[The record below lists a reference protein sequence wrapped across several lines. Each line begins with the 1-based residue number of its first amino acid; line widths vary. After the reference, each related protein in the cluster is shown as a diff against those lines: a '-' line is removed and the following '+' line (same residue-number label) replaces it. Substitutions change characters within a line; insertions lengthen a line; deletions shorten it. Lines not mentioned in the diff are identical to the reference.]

1 MTQTTKTPDAEQT
14 HIRKTQRT
22 RAASARSEPS
32 DAERL
37 HEVLSAF
44 RNVVLMTPSAG
55 EGHALNGRPMHV
67 ASLESDNDLWFFT
80 RVDAAQTRE
89 AMESDDAYVVAQDST
104 RQVVMRGR
112 VFVSKDRD
120 KLDQLWSPA
129 AQVFFPDGK
138 DDPDLCLLAFVPCE
152 AEYWDLSGTKS
163 LRYALDLAYAY
174 VKGETPPTRDE
185 QHAKVV
191 LDPQ

>member
-1 MTQTTKTPDAEQT
+1 MTQTNNTPEQT
-14 HIRKTQRT
+14 LIRKTQRSPDE
-22 RAASARSEPS
+22 AARPEQS
-32 DAERL
+32 DAARL

-44 RNVVLMTPSAG
+44 RNVVLMTPSAMQSG
-55 EGHALNGRPMHV
+55 GLNGRPMHV
-67 ASLESDNDLWFFT
+67 ASLEDDNDLWFFT
-80 RVDAAQTRE
+80 RADSDKVRE

-120 KLDQLWSPA
+120 KLQQLWSPA
-129 AQVFFPDGK
+129 VQVFFPDGQ
-138 DDPDLCLLAFVPCE
+138 DDPDLCLLAFVPSE

-163 LRYALDLAYAY
+163 LRYALDVAYAY
-174 VKGETPPTRDE
+174 VKGEAPPARDE
-185 QHAKVV
+185 QHGKVR